1 MTKQIKVIYII
12 SSLSN
17 KGPTNILYSII
28 NDLDREKFL
37 PLIFTLK
44 PETNNSRFDEFKSLN
59 IKIISSNSKLEA
71 RKKIKKYLSELS
83 ECAIIH
89 SHGIFSDLINRSFVH
104 TKNVINITTL
114 HDYMFEDYV
123 LTYGRIMGHL
133 MTSIHAWATK
143 PIYKISCSET
153 VQKKMNYY
161 NHIQTD
167 VVQNGVPYPSKY
179 VKLNENKTKTKH
191 LLYLG
196 NISSLKNVDFLIDAF
211 IKSNYPNL
219 ILDLV
224 GQGEL
229 LDGLKEKYSNY
240 NNVKFWGHI
249 NNPNKL
255 LSETDY
261 LVSASKSEGL
271 PTAVLEA
278 LSYGKPLLLSN
289 IESHKEILDVGDF
302 GFYFKNNNS
311 ESFGR
316 SLKRLLLTDFDSEK
330 IRKQAIKKFSAPV
343 MSKKYQKIY
352 IRLYERN

>member
-1 MTKQIKVIYII
+1 M
-12 SSLSN
+12 
-17 KGPTNILYSII
+17 
-28 NDLDREKFL
+28 
-37 PLIFTLK
+37 
-44 PETNNSRFDEFKSLN
+44 
-59 IKIISSNSKLEA
+59 
-71 RKKIKKYLSELS
+71 
-83 ECAIIH
+83 
-89 SHGIFSDLINRSFVH
+89 
-104 TKNVINITTL
+104 
-114 HDYMFEDYV
+114 
-123 LTYGRIMGHL
+123 
-133 MTSIHAWATK
+133 
-143 PIYKISCSET
+143 
-153 VQKKMNYY
+153 
-161 NHIQTD
+161 
-167 VVQNGVPYPSKY
+167 
-179 VKLNENKTKTKH
+179 
-191 LLYLG
+191 
-196 NISSLKNVDFLIDAF
+196 
-211 IKSNYPNL
+211 
-219 ILDLV
+219 
-224 GQGEL
+224 
-229 LDGLKEKYSNY
+229 
-240 NNVKFWGHI
+240 KFWGHI